1 MSHKLNNPYNH
12 PMLKGFKAKTGT
24 LEEKL
29 AYIRNSKKNPEN
41 VAKLDA
47 LKAKKKYQA
56 WE

>member
-56 WE
+56 